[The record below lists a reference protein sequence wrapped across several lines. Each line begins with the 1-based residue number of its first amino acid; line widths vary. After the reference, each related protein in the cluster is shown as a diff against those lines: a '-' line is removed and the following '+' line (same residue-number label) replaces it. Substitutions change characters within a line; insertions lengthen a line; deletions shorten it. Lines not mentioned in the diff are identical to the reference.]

1 MPLPEESCLCPQSQ
15 ETVSPPTWLPF
26 VHTSAHRIRSLLIL
40 TYKDAHGRL
49 RSAFKTVVEV
59 SNVIHGVK
67 RKKKLKTVG
76 GRSLKNVITRILWGG
91 EKKKKAFWLRVV
103 QEMG

>member
-1 MPLPEESCLCPQSQ
+1 M
-15 ETVSPPTWLPF
+15 SPPTWLPF

-91 EKKKKAFWLRVV
+91 EKKKSILAKSSAGDGLSQGGRAGKELC
-103 QEMG
+103 QE